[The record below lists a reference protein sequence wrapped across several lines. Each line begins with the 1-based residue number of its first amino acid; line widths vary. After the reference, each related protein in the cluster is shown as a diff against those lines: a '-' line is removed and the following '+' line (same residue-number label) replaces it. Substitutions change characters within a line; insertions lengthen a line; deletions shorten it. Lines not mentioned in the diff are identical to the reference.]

1 MTVYEK
7 FLEDNGLKEEM
18 YHGNTSLLFKKD
30 GSNAWMDP
38 LTGNGFKAL
47 SNEMLFDKAYNA
59 GIDAAINRITM
70 APYNTKSAD
79 SKILFSL
86 TMNELS
92 ELIKNQ
98 PDGELKERL
107 KTAQTVWEDFSN
119 SRKAAEE
126 EAT

>member
-1 MTVYEK
+1 MTIYEK

-18 YHGNTSLLFKKD
+18 YHGNASLLFKKD

-98 PDGELKERL
+98 PDSELKERL

-119 SRKAAEE
+119 SRKAEE

>member
-30 GSNAWMDP
+30 GSNAWTDP
-38 LTGNGFKAL
+38 VTGNGFKAL
-47 SNEMLFDKAYNA
+47 SNQMLFDKAYNA

-70 APYNTKSAD
+70 APYNTKNAD

-86 TMNELS
+86 TMNELI

-98 PDGELKERL
+98 PDSELKERL
-107 KTAQTVWEDFSN
+107 KIAQTVWEDFSN
-119 SRKAAEE
+119 SRKAEE

>member
-38 LTGNGFKAL
+38 VTGNGFKAL
-47 SNEMLFDKAYNA
+47 SNEMLFEKAYNA

-98 PDGELKERL
+98 PDSEFKERL

-119 SRKAAEE
+119 SRKAEE

>member
-1 MTVYEK
+1 MTIYEK

-38 LTGNGFKAL
+38 VTGNGFKAL
-47 SNEMLFDKAYNA
+47 SNEMLFEKAYNA

-86 TMNELS
+86 SMNELV

-98 PDGELKERL
+98 PDSELKERL
-107 KTAQTVWEDFSN
+107 KTAQAVWEDFSN
-119 SRKAAEE
+119 SRKAEE

>member
-98 PDGELKERL
+98 PDSELKERL

-119 SRKAAEE
+119 SRKAEE

>member
-7 FLEDNGLKEEM
+7 FLEDNGLKEEI
-18 YHGNTSLLFKKD
+18 YYGNTSLLFKKD

-98 PDGELKERL
+98 PDSELKERL

-119 SRKAAEE
+119 SRKAEE

>member
-38 LTGNGFKAL
+38 VTGNGFKAL

-98 PDGELKERL
+98 PDSELKERL

-119 SRKAAEE
+119 SRKAEE

>member
-30 GSNAWMDP
+30 GSNAWTEP
-38 LTGNGFKAL
+38 VTGNGFKAL
-47 SNEMLFDKAYNA
+47 SNQMLFDKAYNA
-59 GIDAAINRITM
+59 GIDAAINRIAM
-70 APYNTKSAD
+70 APYNTKDAD
-79 SKILFSL
+79 SRILFSL
-86 TMNELS
+86 TMGELA

-98 PDGELKERL
+98 PDGELKDRL
-107 KTAQTVWEDFSN
+107 KTAQTVWEDLSN
-119 SRKAAEE
+119 SRKAEE

>member
-30 GSNAWMDP
+30 GSNAWTDP
-38 LTGNGFKAL
+38 VTGNGFKAL
-47 SNEMLFDKAYNA
+47 SNQMLFDKAYNA

-70 APYNTKSAD
+70 APYNTKDAG

-86 TMNELS
+86 TMEELT

-98 PDGELKERL
+98 PDGKLKERL

-119 SRKAAEE
+119 SRKAEE

>member
-1 MTVYEK
+1 MTIYEK

-38 LTGNGFKAL
+38 VTGNGFKAL
-47 SNEMLFDKAYNA
+47 SNEMLFEKAYNA

-119 SRKAAEE
+119 SRKAEE

>member
-18 YHGNTSLLFKKD
+18 YHGNTSLIFKKD
-30 GSNAWMDP
+30 GSSDS
-38 LTGNGFKAL
+38 LNGFKVL
-47 SNEMLFDKAYNA
+47 SNEMLFDEAYNA

-70 APYNTKSAD
+70 APYNTKSAN

-86 TMNELS
+86 TMNELT

-98 PDGELKERL
+98 PDGELKDRL

-119 SRKAAEE
+119 SRKAEE

>member
-1 MTVYEK
+1 MTIYEK
-7 FLEDNGLKEEM
+7 FLED
-18 YHGNTSLLFKKD
+18 
-30 GSNAWMDP
+30 
-38 LTGNGFKAL
+38 NGFKAL

-70 APYNTKSAD
+70 APYNTKNAD

-86 TMNELS
+86 TMNELT

-98 PDGELKERL
+98 PDSELKERL
-107 KTAQTVWEDFSN
+107 KTARTVWEDFSN
-119 SRKAAEE
+119 SRKAEE

>member
-1 MTVYEK
+1 MTIYEK

-18 YHGNTSLLFKKD
+18 YHGNTSLIFKKD
-30 GSNAWMDP
+30 GSNWTDP
-38 LTGNGFKAL
+38 VSGNGFKAL

-70 APYNTKSAD
+70 VPYNTKSAD

-119 SRKAAEE
+119 SRKAEE

>member
-30 GSNAWMDP
+30 GSNAWTDP
-38 LTGNGFKAL
+38 VTGNGFKAL
-47 SNEMLFDKAYNA
+47 SNQMLFDKAYNA

-79 SKILFSL
+79 SRILFSL
-86 TMNELS
+86 TMDELV

-98 PDGELKERL
+98 SDGELKERL

-119 SRKAAEE
+119 SRKAEE

>member
-1 MTVYEK
+1 MTIYEK

-18 YHGNTSLLFKKD
+18 YHGNTSLIFKKD

-119 SRKAAEE
+119 SRKAEE

>member
-1 MTVYEK
+1 MTLYEK

-18 YHGNTSLLFKKD
+18 YHGNTSLIFKKD
-30 GSNAWMDP
+30 GSNAWTDP
-38 LTGNGFKAL
+38 VTGNGFKAL

-70 APYNTKSAD
+70 APYNIKSAD

-86 TMNELS
+86 TMDELT

-98 PDGELKERL
+98 PDSELKERL

-119 SRKAAEE
+119 SRKAEE

>member
-38 LTGNGFKAL
+38 VTGNGFKAL
-47 SNEMLFDKAYNA
+47 SNEMLFEKAYNA

-98 PDGELKERL
+98 PDSEFKERL

>member
-1 MTVYEK
+1 MTIYEK

-18 YHGNTSLLFKKD
+18 YHGNTSLIFKKD
-30 GSNAWMDP
+30 GSNAWVDP
-38 LTGNGFKAL
+38 LTGNGFKAF
-47 SNEMLFDKAYNA
+47 SNEMLFERAYNT

-70 APYNTKSAD
+70 APYNTKDAN

-86 TMNELS
+86 TMNELT

-98 PDGELKERL
+98 PDGELKDRL

-119 SRKAAEE
+119 SRKAEE

>member
-18 YHGNTSLLFKKD
+18 YYGNTSLLFKKD

-98 PDGELKERL
+98 PDSEFKERL

>member
-1 MTVYEK
+1 MTIYEK

-38 LTGNGFKAL
+38 VTGNGFKAL

-98 PDGELKERL
+98 PDSEFKERL

-119 SRKAAEE
+119 SRKAEE